1 MRVILYIVLA
11 LAVLGG
17 LAFAFFAFLA
27 TGGFDRWAAER
38 DVAAR
43 GVDAV
48 EPATAV
54 GFKALKIPKGW
65 RRDTFGQYLQDN
77 FGGVPRDGGGP
88 ATVYMASANDASIDF
103 TLGGYSHIGGRVTM
117 SRLTLY
123 VRATGAPDW
132 SPTEDPSD
140 TGMRAWV
147 QLGAEGPHIW
157 YMREG
162 SLEDDRGYDL
172 LTVDPA
178 KRMRAELRATK
189 DLYDR
194 AQAVAL
200 SRSFLDAA
208 VADMAV
214 VDSGRAAYLARKQ
227 AIQDAALA
235 TMAALA
241 GPLGREAP
249 LTQGLNAAGEGSYFF
264 VDGTSAEAHLRLK
277 ELPLGGKP
285 VEAAQRALTLSD
297 AQIRAA
303 LGRTGPDVDQAA
315 RAPGIYAVWIC
326 DDRICA
332 RDIRH
337 DSDGS
342 LRTDPASGELSR
354 AVWETL
360 AKDRLYIYRIGQLY
374 LPDQAGALRW
384 LADAEKLKAIY

>member
-11 LAVLGG
+11 LVVLGG

-27 TGGFDRWAAER
+27 TGGFDRWEAER

-43 GVDAV
+43 GVDAA
-48 EPATAV
+48 EPVTAV
-54 GFKALKIPKGW
+54 GFNTLKIPKGW

-117 SRLTLY
+117 SRLTLFA
-123 VRATGAPDW
+123 RAPSAPNW

-147 QLGAEGPHIW
+147 QLGAEGQHIW
-157 YMREG
+157 YMRQG
-162 SLEDDRGYDL
+162 NLEDDRGYQL
-172 LTVDPA
+172 LTVDLA
-178 KRMRAELRATK
+178 KRMRAELNSTK

-200 SRSFLDAA
+200 SRSVLDAA
-208 VADMAV
+208 MADMTAV
-214 VDSGRAAYLARKQ
+214 DAGRAAYLARRQ

-241 GPLGREAP
+241 GPLGRDAP
-249 LTQGLNAAGEGSYFF
+249 LTQGLNAASVGSYVF
-264 VDGTSAEAHLRLK
+264 VDGTSAEAQLRLK
-277 ELPLGGKP
+277 ELPLDGKP
-285 VEAAQRALTLSD
+285 VEAAQRALTLSE

-303 LGRTGPDVDQAA
+303 LGRTGPDVDQVT

-332 RDIRH
+332 RDIRY

-342 LRTDPASGELSR
+342 MRTDPASGELPR
-354 AVWETL
+354 AVWNSL

-374 LPDQAGALRW
+374 LADQAAALQW
-384 LADAEKLKAIY
+384 LADAGKLKAIY